1 MFWSIIVVL
10 FLVVCLWGI
19 MRTPFPYW
27 PTYFRLWRC
36 VFLDSGTLMA
46 KRRQARF
53 LLAAGLRAPLWF
65 ILWQLD
71 EWLFPQ
77 YRQHN
82 IQPIFIIG
90 QPRCGTTF
98 LHRTLAQDKY
108 HFFAIRHLEW
118 RYPFICVHKIIAW
131 LGLEKKLG
139 EKSYWSKSDAGHMA
153 AKMHSNKLIDL
164 EEDGI
169 FFEENFLHHF
179 FIYLRFPYRGLLSD
193 IDEFPGLPMQVQQ
206 KMLSIH
212 QKVLQ
217 KVAYLS
223 GIEQQ
228 LYLSK
233 EVTSHNKIPALLQL
247 YPDARFVVLARE
259 SSYFMPSLMALVR
272 MSTWSKTG
280 EDPMAQSGW
289 HDSLV
294 SRMREDSMH
303 LVEVCEHIIPAN
315 RQLRVAAADVI
326 TRPSVS
332 IATIYRELGLHI
344 PEIMVAELQELDRK
358 QAARDRGYQY
368 DTFSPEGFGMY
379 DDFVKRNNEEFRE
392 KIAAFELCISSP
404 QEIFS

>member
-10 FLVVCLWGI
+10 FLVVCWWG
-19 MRTPFPYW
+19 TLHAPLPYW
-27 PTYFRLWRC
+27 RTYLRLWRC
-36 VFLDSGTLMA
+36 VLLKPGTLIA

-53 LLAAGLRAPLWF
+53 LLWSGLRAPVWS
-65 ILWQLD
+65 ILWHLD

-82 IQPIFIIG
+82 IQPLFIIG

-98 LHRTLAQDKY
+98 LHRTLAQDKC

-118 RYPFICVHKIIAW
+118 RYPFICVQKIIIW

-139 EKSYWSKSDAGHMA
+139 EISYWSKSNAGNVA
-153 AKMHSNKLIDL
+153 AKMHSNKLMDL

-179 FIYLRFPYRGLLSD
+179 FIYLRFPYQGLLSD
-193 IDEFPGLPMQVQQ
+193 VDEFPELSVRAQQ
-206 KMLSIH
+206 AMLSTH
-212 QKVLQ
+212 RKLLQ

-223 GIEQQ
+223 SAKQQ
-228 LYLSK
+228 FYLSK
-233 EVTSHNKIPALLQL
+233 EVTSHNKIPTLLQL
-247 YPDARFVVLARE
+247 YPNARFIVVARE

-280 EDPMAQSGW
+280 EDPMTQPGW
-289 HDSLV
+289 YDTLV
-294 SRMREDSMH
+294 SRMRKDSMR
-303 LVEVCEHIIPAN
+303 LVEICEHVIPAN

-326 TRPSVS
+326 KRPSVS
-332 IATIYRELGLHI
+332 IATIYREIGLKM
-344 PEIMVAELQELDRK
+344 PEAMAAELKELDRK

-368 DTFSPEGFGMY
+368 DAFNPEGFGMY
-379 DDFVKRNNEEFRE
+379 DDFVKRNNEAFRKKISEFE
-392 KIAAFELCISSP
+392 GDVAS
-404 QEIFS
+404 Q